1 MLTDDPTSSLTT
13 TTNQKIIPNENL
25 CCPNGYYMGPS
36 GDCKIVIDNP
46 SFGITSTN
54 NSFYDP
60 KMILIACF
68 RLLNIDT

>member
-13 TTNQKIIPNENL
+13 TTNQKIIPIENL

-54 NSFYDP
+54 NSTRPSSTIEAKSNKF
-60 KMILIACF
+60 
-68 RLLNIDT
+68 